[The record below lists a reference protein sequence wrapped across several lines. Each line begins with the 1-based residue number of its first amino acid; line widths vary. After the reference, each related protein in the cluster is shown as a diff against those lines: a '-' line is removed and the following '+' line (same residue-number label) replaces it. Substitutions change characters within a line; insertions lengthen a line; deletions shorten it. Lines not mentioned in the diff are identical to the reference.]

1 MRRETYTP
9 QPVEGDYIL
18 RCTGISW
25 SILRSTGHD
34 SALSISTQDK
44 DRKAALARIR
54 SLTETDHANG
64 WEAAGEGL
72 FRQITRFRHHA

>member
-9 QPVEGDYIL
+9 QPVDGDYIL

-34 SALSISTQDK
+34 SAMSISTQDRN
-44 DRKAALARIR
+44 RKAALARIR
-54 SLTETDHANG
+54 SLTETDHADG
-64 WEAAGEGL
+64 WEADGDGL
-72 FRQITRFRHHA
+72 FRQITRFRRHA